1 MLQKLPSFPLRSQQ
15 YPPRMEETKHRW
27 ALSRCLLATK
37 IASDWHQVL
46 EPSRPSSI
54 IPSQFFFRISCFQ
67 ARGYSSQP
75 HDEVRGVRE
84 KVLPCACPCQESR
97 PADAVQASSSSSAPS
112 ALPSRT
118 SSHAQT
124 RPCWGRLRRS
134 RAVVWLRNTDR
145 NPACVDV
152 LEQNESAPF

>member
-84 KVLPCACPCQESR
+84 KVTCACPARNQGRRMRCRRRRHHQHRRRSLPGLHRTHNPPPCCWGPLRSCRVAAKYRQESSVR
-97 PADAVQASSSSSAPS
+97 
-112 ALPSRT
+112 
-118 SSHAQT
+118 
-124 RPCWGRLRRS
+124 
-134 RAVVWLRNTDR
+134 
-145 NPACVDV
+145 
-152 LEQNESAPF
+152 